1 LLNFKFRLQKYK
13 KWFGKL
19 LLYDI
24 FDKSIF
30 NTLINKNMPITANY
44 PDRKSWLKIPENSDF
59 PIQNIPFGVFIT
71 KEDIITI
78 GTRIGDYVI
87 DLGALQKL
95 NYFEGIDLTDDMFMQ
110 DTLNDFISDGKK
122 TWRLVRNRIAD
133 IFDANNTKLKS
144 NKQHLDLVIFKI
156 DEVEMQLPV
165 QIGDYTDFYSSKEHA
180 TNVGMMFR
188 DPANAL
194 LPNWLHIPV
203 GYHGRSSTIVPSG
216 IPVHRPMGQTL
227 PDGEKSP
234 VFGPSR
240 SIDFELEMGFITTD
254 ANVMGENIPV
264 HEAEDYIF
272 GMVLLNDWS
281 ARDIQKWE
289 YVPLG
294 PFLAKNFATSIS
306 PWIVTMDALEPF
318 RTKGPKQ
325 DPTPLP
331 YLQQKGKNAFDIHLE
346 VAIAPENAEAKV
358 VSKSNFKYMYWSMS
372 QQLAHHTSN
381 GCRVNSGDMMGSG
394 TISGSEKDS
403 FGSMLEL
410 TWGGKNPIT
419 MADGSERKFIND
431 NDTVIMKGFCKN
443 NEVRIGFG
451 EVSSKLLP
459 PFVRK

>member
-1 LLNFKFRLQKYK
+1 
-13 KWFGKL
+13 
-19 LLYDI
+19 
-24 FDKSIF
+24 
-30 NTLINKNMPITANY
+30 MPITANN
-44 PDRKSWLKIPENSDF
+44 PKRKSWLEVPENSDF
-59 PIQNIPFGVFIT
+59 PIQNIPFGVFLT
-71 KEDIITI
+71 KDDVITI
-78 GTRIGDYVI
+78 GTRIGDFAI
-87 DLGALQKL
+87 DLGALQQL
-95 NYFEGIDLTDDMFMQ
+95 NYFEGIELTDDMFMQ

-133 IFDANNTKLKS
+133 LFDVKNLKLQNNPE
-144 NKQHLDLVIFKI
+144 HREIVVFKME
-156 DEVEMQLPV
+156 DVEMQLPV
-165 QIGDYTDFYSSKEHA
+165 LIGDYTDFYSSKEHA
-180 TNVGMMFR
+180 TNVGKMFR
-188 DPANAL
+188 DPENAL

-227 PDGEKSP
+227 PNGETSP
-234 VFGPSR
+234 VFGLSR
-240 SIDFELEMGFITTD
+240 LIDFELETAFITTD

-294 PFLAKNFATSIS
+294 PFLAKNFASSIS

-331 YLQQKGKNAFDIHLE
+331 YLQQKGKHTYDINLQ
-346 VAIAPENAEAKV
+346 VAICPENGEENI
-358 VSKSNFKYMYWSMS
+358 VSKTNFKYMYWSMC

-394 TISGSEKDS
+394 TISGPTPDS

-410 TWGGKNPIT
+410 TWSGKNPIKLS
-419 MADGSERKFIND
+419 DGTQRKFIND
-431 NDTVIMKGFCKN
+431 NDTVIMKGFCEN

-459 PFVRK
+459 PFVRS

>member
-1 LLNFKFRLQKYK
+1 MP
-13 KWFGKL
+13 
-19 LLYDI
+19 
-24 FDKSIF
+24 
-30 NTLINKNMPITANY
+30 NTTNDPN
-44 PDRKSWLKIPENSDF
+44 RKSWLNVPENSDF
-59 PIQNIPFGVFIT
+59 PIQNIPFGVFLT
-71 KEDIITI
+71 KDDVITI
-78 GTRIGDYVI
+78 GTRIGDYAI
-87 DLGALQKL
+87 DLGALQQL

-122 TWRLVRNRIAD
+122 TWRLVRNRIGD
-133 IFDANNTKLKS
+133 IFDSNNPKLRD
-144 NKQHLDLVIFKI
+144 NPEHREIVIFTM

-165 QIGDYTDFYSSKEHA
+165 LIGDYTDFYSSKEHA
-180 TNVGMMFR
+180 TNVGKMFR

-203 GYHGRSSTIVPSG
+203 GYHGRSSTIIPSG

-227 PDGEKSP
+227 PNGETSP

-240 SIDFELEMGFITTD
+240 LVDFELETAFITTD
-254 ANVMGENIPV
+254 ANIMGENIPV
-264 HEAEDYIF
+264 TEAEDYIF

-294 PFLAKNFATSIS
+294 PFLAKNFASSIS

-318 RTKGPKQ
+318 RCKGPVQ
-325 DPTPLP
+325 EPTPLP
-331 YLQQKGKNAFDIHLE
+331 YLQQKGKHAFDINLE
-346 VAIAPENAEAKV
+346 VYIEPENAEPTL
-358 VSKSNFKYMYWSMS
+358 VSRSNFKYMYWSMS

-394 TISGSEKDS
+394 TISGPTQDS

-410 TWGGKNPIT
+410 TWGGKNPLI
-419 MADGSERKFIND
+419 MSDGTERKFIND
-431 NDTVIMKGFCKN
+431 NDTVTIKGHCQN
-443 NEVRIGFG
+443 SSVRIGFG
-451 EVSSKLLP
+451 EVSTKLLP